1 MLWWEGDGRFRDSPG
16 PASPSL
22 RVSQSLGLLRV
33 GDYLGSP
40 LVLTVSAR
48 CHRSSVFTAVFSGG
62 ARKHTD
68 GVGGGGDS
76 TFARAVQVPAHG
88 GAS

>member
-1 MLWWEGDGRFRDSPG
+1 MEGDGRFRDSPG

-22 RVSQSLGLLRV
+22 RVSRSLGLLRV

-68 GVGGGGDS
+68 GGGGGEGDS